1 MLAAGANPDTA
12 EPRLGKTAI
21 HLATALRSD
30 VLVALLLAQSSSA
43 DSAGTSTLLACTMKD
58 VSGKTAIDIA
68 SSQRPPPARGTIN
81 AFIQQ
86 CSNCHADD
94 LGAGEDLDGSNN
106 FGREHDAAGT
116 PRFSGDCPIPHV
128 DAAALSTHHF
138 VHDFMAL
145 SQPFIVRGTYTFKH
159 YDSSL

>member
-1 MLAAGANPDTA
+1 
-12 EPRLGKTAI
+12 
-21 HLATALRSD
+21 
-30 VLVALLLAQSSSA
+30 
-43 DSAGTSTLLACTMKD
+43 MKD

-68 SSQRPPPARGTIN
+68 SSQRPPPARGIIN

-86 CSNCHADD
+86 CSNCNAD
-94 LGAGEDLDGSNN
+94 DLDGSNN
-106 FGREHDAAGT
+106 FGPDHDAAGT

-145 SQPFIVRGTYTFKH
+145 SQPFIVRGTYTFTVIG
-159 YDSSL
+159 